1 LLSYVT
7 IGANDLPR
15 SERFYSAIL
24 EPLGYE
30 KAIRPTTIT
39 YSLPDIPDR
48 YNGPGAVYV
57 TKPYDGGEATVG
69 NGTMLAFRTPTD
81 DQVLDLHAAGLAAGG
96 ADEGP
101 RASALNTAR
110 TSMSDTCGTRSATS
124 WRFFAQSR
132 RVTCKRLRHRT

>member
-7 IGANDLPR
+7 IGANDLTR

-30 KAIRPTTIT
+30 KAVRPTTVIYT
-39 YSLPDIPDR
+39 LPDIPDR

-57 TKPYDGGEATVG
+57 TKPYDGDEATVG
-69 NGTMLAFRTPTD
+69 NGTMLSFRAPTD
-81 DQVLDLHAAGLAAGG
+81 GQVRDLHAAGLAAGG

-101 RASALNTAR
+101 PGFRAEYSKNFYV
-110 TSMSDTCGTRSATS
+110 GY
-124 WRFFAQSR
+124 
-132 RVTCKRLRHRT
+132 LRDPVGNKLAIFCTVPQG